1 MVLYFIAKAQ
11 RPEIYQWGYKM
22 KRHSLNGIGLNRV
35 AWWNLSKT
43 TGPTD
48 KLTLKSEGF
57 EPSSDHEMSKH
68 GRILVAMSGGIDSSL
83 AAVMLHDEG
92 YEVIGMTMKTWDY
105 ASSGGTKKETGC
117 CSLDSINDARNIS
130 VSLGF
135 PHYIL
140 DIRAEFGDAVID
152 HFTGEYLEGRTPNP
166 CVMCNTHIKWDALL
180 RRADR
185 LDCELIATGH
195 YANIRLVTT
204 TPVVRQSEQD
214 HQDTGEPLHG
224 GDSAGRYVISK
235 GVDTLKDQSYVLW
248 GVSQESL
255 RRTKLPLGHLRK
267 TEIREMATE
276 RGFIELVNKSESY
289 EICFVPDNDYRG
301 FLKRRVPGLEAEVAG
316 GNFVMEGTGKIM
328 GKHEGYP
335 FYTIGQ
341 RKGLGMAFGQPMFV
355 TEIRKETNEVV
366 LGVDTDLFRDGMMVG
381 KLNLQK
387 YDRIVGSL
395 DTVTKVR
402 YKDAGTRAMISQ
414 TRDPRTG
421 NDQMEVLFEQGV
433 SAIAPGQAAVFYEG
447 DDVVGGGWITK
458 SFRQDGV

>member
-1 MVLYFIAKAQ
+1 
-11 RPEIYQWGYKM
+11 
-22 KRHSLNGIGLNRV
+22 
-35 AWWNLSKT
+35 
-43 TGPTD
+43 
-48 KLTLKSEGF
+48 
-57 EPSSDHEMSKH
+57 MSKH

-83 AAVMLHDEG
+83 AAVMLHEEG

-117 CSLDSINDARNIS
+117 CSLDSINDARNIA

-140 DIRAEFGDAVID
+140 DIREEFGDAVID

-185 LDCELIATGH
+185 LDCESIATGH
-195 YANIRLVTT
+195 YAHIRT
-204 TPVVRQSEQD
+204 EN
-214 HQDTGEPLHG
+214 
-224 GDSAGRYVISK
+224 GRHILSK

-255 RRTKLPLGHLRK
+255 SRTKLPLGHLRK
-267 TEIREMATE
+267 SDIRDMATE
-276 RGFIELVNKSESY
+276 RGFMELVTKSESY

-301 FLKRRVPGLEAEVAG
+301 FLKRRMPGLEAEVAG
-316 GNFVMEGTGKIM
+316 GNFVMEGTGKVL
-328 GKHEGYP
+328 GKHQGYP

-355 TEIRKETNEVV
+355 TEIRKDTNEVV
-366 LGVDTDLFRDGMMVG
+366 LGVDKDLYRDGMIVS

-387 YDRIVGSL
+387 YDQLAGPME
-395 DTVTKVR
+395 TVTKVR
-402 YKDAGTRAMISQ
+402 YKDSGTAATISQ
-414 TRDPRTG
+414 TGDKI
-421 NDQMEVLFEQGV
+421 EVLFKEGV

-447 DDVVGGGWITK
+447 DDVIGGGWIMK
-458 SFRQDGV
+458 SFRQGDEFTRSDSHKEAATHPQLAVSNL